1 MLAECSPGAHWVLT
15 GCSPHAHLV
24 LTKALAGLLAAPA
37 PIFQVNGS
45 SPRRQTHIAKTNG
58 TNIIPTS
65 ENKRP
70 KPQSDSAGAIQMMFD
85 TFRKNSKYHRICF
98 PRGSHFQG
106 GMVHVCVIISE
117 KLLTGADVRIPMFV
131 NYLFN
136 ILVFFWYYFGNVLF
150 IWGAPC
156 APKGPSCVSLWRL
169 GQLLWNPLG
178 SPAELGMTLDHY
190 ITIMSPCATIM

>member
-24 LTKALAGLLAAPA
+24 LTKALAGLMAAPA

-106 GMVHVCVIISE
+106 GMVHLCVIISE
-117 KLLTGADVRIPMFV
+117 KLLTGADVRIPIFV

-136 ILVFFWYYFGNVLF
+136 ILVLFW
-150 IWGAPC
+150 
-156 APKGPSCVSLWRL
+156 
-169 GQLLWNPLG
+169 
-178 SPAELGMTLDHY
+178 
-190 ITIMSPCATIM
+190 